1 LPKQSNGSD
10 QGNKENQIDLGDY
23 IDLTITQII
32 ILFLLRVYPHGT
44 IRFTIFQELN
54 RRLSV
59 DDKISPSSFYNS
71 IKKLEKKKLISC
83 QRNENGQITRIK
95 IKPKTDLI
103 LNQAGQTLILGFM
116 DFRKN
121 VIPQVLPYYKEI
133 IGVTEKPYESL
144 LVISSEMTYDRMF
157 TITDEIAKNVHAI
170 VYDEV
175 YDIYYKGGTDFIR
188 TEILHKKIRE
198 PNDTFDLVIISPYF
212 KADSFFGLSRE
223 NLLQEALRVIKPNG
237 RLIIITGDKL
247 PQVDHILIELFIN
260 MISSTFGLLTIS
272 EEELKKDFEAASILN
287 YEISSYKG
295 FLITAARKVI

>member
-1 LPKQSNGSD
+1 MPKQSNGSI

-23 IDLTITQII
+23 IDLTVSQII
-32 ILFLLRVYPHGT
+32 ILFFLRVYPHGT

-54 RRLSV
+54 KHLSA
-59 DDKISPSSFYNS
+59 DDKISSSSFYNS
-71 IKKLEKKKLISC
+71 IRKLEKKKLISC
-83 QRNENGQITRIK
+83 QRKENGQITKIR
-95 IKPKTDLI
+95 IKPKVDRV

-116 DFRKN
+116 DFRRN
-121 VIPQVLPYYKEI
+121 VIPQVLPYYKDI
-133 IGVTEKPYESL
+133 IGVTEKLYESL

-212 KADSFFGLSRE
+212 KADSFFGLSRK

-237 RLIIITGDKL
+237 QLVIITGDKL
-247 PQVDHILIELFIN
+247 PQIDHILIELFVD

-272 EEELKKDFEAASILN
+272 EEELKKEFEAASILN

-295 FLITAARKVI
+295 FLIAAARKMI